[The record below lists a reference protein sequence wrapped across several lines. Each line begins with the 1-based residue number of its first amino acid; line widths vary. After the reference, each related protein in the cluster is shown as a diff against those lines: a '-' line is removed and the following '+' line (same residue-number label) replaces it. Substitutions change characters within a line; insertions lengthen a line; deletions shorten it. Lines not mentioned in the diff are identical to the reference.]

1 MSDKDV
7 MQKALEDSAS
17 KYAPDPIPDRGPA
30 RQEATRGPYEVA
42 PHMRPYAGGNDT
54 TPAERARQAREDQNR
69 FGVPPAP
76 RKP

>member
-17 KYAPDPIPDRGPA
+17 KYAPDPIPNRGPA
-30 RQEATRGPYEVA
+30 MQEATRGPYEVA
-42 PHMRPYAGGNDT
+42 PHMRSYAGGNDT
-54 TPAERARQAREDQNR
+54 TPAERARQAEQDRNLSS
-69 FGVPPAP
+69 VPPA